1 MTEAVFGLIGVLI
14 GVFSTWG
21 QSWWSESRSTGRA
34 AHYLAVRVVCVLDQY
49 VERCAEVVSDDGL
62 SFGQRNPDGCLE
74 PQVPLPGPPMFPEDV
89 DWKSIGHDLMYRLLS
104 MPAEVEEA
112 DQAIGFVRSVVA
124 FPPDYDEFFEERS
137 YQYGQIGLK
146 ASALADELRKIY
158 SIPQRELGDWNPLEK
173 LSEAIKEVEETR
185 QKRADSTRVL
195 MSGLED
201 E

>member
-1 MTEAVFGLIGVLI
+1 MAEAVFGLVGVLI

-21 QSWWSESRSTGRA
+21 QSWWSERRSTGRA

-89 DWKSIGHDLMYRLLS
+89 DWKSIGHDLMYRLLA

-112 DQAIGFVRSVVA
+112 DQAIEFVGSVVA

-137 YQYGQIGLK
+137 YQYGRIGLK

-158 SIPQRELGDWNPLEK
+158 RIPQRERGDWNPLEK
-173 LSEAIKEVEETR
+173 LSEAIKEVEEVR
-185 QKRADSTRVL
+185 QRRADSTATL
-195 MSGLED
+195 MADVD
-201 E
+201 EE